1 MIIASMMQGMEHLA
15 KVTPSQVGFRYK
27 ANHEVQYY
35 RLSQT
40 FMFVNFGR

>member
-1 MIIASMMQGMEHLA
+1 MIIASMMQALAHLA

-27 ANHEVQYY
+27 ANHEVRHY

-40 FMFVNFGR
+40 FMSVNFGR